1 MIKKTLNLDQLIANV
16 LLFMAVFIAILLF
29 LGDQSLPIVK
39 SVELPKFELSG
50 ASPDLVVEFND
61 LMDRNSVEKAWT
73 ISPQVNGNFSWYGK
87 KLVFVPESGF
97 SLSSKYTFKIA
108 KTAKSEEGKFLAN
121 DFIYNFETPIERIVF
136 SKNVGVG
143 SEIYQYSEMTNVR
156 EKLFSFGQP
165 IKNLQLDQ
173 NKKRLYFFTDADFP
187 QLYFYDFISKKIVE
201 VTTGQEFLNKDYQ
214 LSDDGRNMTLSK
226 IKVSDEGEYQSKVLL
241 WLSDT
246 TDFRFKEFGNGAQG
260 LDAAFSPR
268 AAYLLYRNAD
278 SNFELKKIDENL
290 LDGQREDT
298 LFIGEFSKGF
308 GFHPYLPE
316 MVFTEYDQEDVFSLN
331 NKLVLFSGDGEKK
344 YLNMPNGVFREA
356 SFSPDGKWLYFLFS
370 GDSDNLTSQDDLVE
384 ARAFHLYRANVKDLR
399 VEQLTSDNDY
409 SEQSFSLS
417 KDSKQVLLK
426 RVFANKE
433 NLIDPGFIEL
443 SGKKIAYDWWTLEL
457 DNQLGQI
464 RKLDIDADE
473 AFYTF

>member
-1 MIKKTLNLDQLIANV
+1 MTKKHLNLDQLIANV
-16 LLFMAVFIAILLF
+16 LLFMAVFIALLLLF
-29 LGDQSLPIVK
+29 GDQSLPVVK
-39 SVELPKFELSG
+39 RVELPNFQLSM
-50 ASPDLVVEFND
+50 ASNDLIVEFND
-61 LMDRNSVEKAWT
+61 LMDRSSVEKAWT

-87 KLVFVPESGF
+87 KLVFVPEKGF
-97 SLSSKYTFKIA
+97 SLSSKYRVTIA

-121 DFIYNFETPIERIVF
+121 DFNYDFETPIEKIVF
-136 SKNVGVG
+136 SKNIDLG
-143 SEIYQYSEMTNVR
+143 SEIYQYSGSTNIQ
-156 EKLFSFGQP
+156 EKLFSFDQP
-165 IKNLQLDQ
+165 IKNLQIDR
-173 NKKRLYFFTDADFP
+173 NKKRLYFLSDVDFP
-187 QLYFYDFISKKIVE
+187 QLYFYDSDSKKIIQI
-201 VTTGQEFLNKDYQ
+201 TSSKDFLNKDYQ
-214 LSDDGRNMTLSK
+214 LSDDGLNITLSR
-226 IKVSDEGEYQSKVLL
+226 IKVSSNGEYQSKVLL
-241 WLSDT
+241 WLADT
-246 TDFRFKEFGNGAQG
+246 KDFKFKEFGNEAQG
-260 LDAAFSPR
+260 LDAAFSPG

-384 ARAFHLYRANVKDLR
+384 ARAFHLYRVNIKDLK
-399 VEQLTSDNDY
+399 VEQLTSDSDY

-426 RVFANKE
+426 RVFANKD

-443 SGKKIAYDWWTLEL
+443 SGKKIDYHWWVLNL
-457 DNQLGQI
+457 DGQSDQI
-464 RKLDIDADE
+464 KKLDIDADE